1 MRIEE
6 GKVYIDQVT
15 DYIKVYGDKVVFRD
29 GDDNQIIM
37 NVDDVRKITLRTL
50 NNEKD

>member
-6 GKVYIDQVT
+6 GKIYIDQVT
-15 DYIKVYGDKVVFRD
+15 DYIKIYGDKVVFQD
-29 GDDNQIIM
+29 GDSNLIIM
-37 NVDDVRKITLRTL
+37 NVDDVRKVVLRTL

>member
-6 GKVYIDQVT
+6 GKIYIDKVK
-15 DYIKVYGDKVVFRD
+15 DYIKIYGDMVVFYD
-29 GDDNQIIM
+29 GDGNPIIM
-37 NVDDVRKITLRTL
+37 NVDDVRKIVLRTL

>member
-6 GKVYIDQVT
+6 GKIYIDQVT
-15 DYIKVYGDKVVFRD
+15 DYIKIYGDKVVFQD
-29 GDDNQIIM
+29 EDSNLIIM
-37 NVDDVRKITLRTL
+37 NVDDVRKIVLRTL